1 MTTQTPIPEELDA
14 FESRLLA
21 ELRREV
27 AGTAAAEAAPAP
39 VRTRR
44 RALALAA
51 GVAAAAVL
59 GVVLVPGLGST
70 PAYSVQEGNAGEV
83 VVEVNRPEDAAGL
96 ERALE
101 EHGIAADVTYLPAL
115 RTCAPGRFDEV
126 DREAGMSLS
135 IGEDLVR
142 VTLPP
147 GAVREGET
155 FVMALSVVPSTEA
168 ELVGVD
174 EEEVVRTFQVTR
186 SSVSA
191 EVASGP
197 VGRCEAVPADG

>member
-27 AGTAAAEAAPAP
+27 AATAAVEAAPAP

-126 DREAGMSLS
+126 DREVGLSLA

-155 FVMALSVVPSTEA
+155 FVMALSVVPFTDEQIA
-168 ELVGVD
+168 EVSEREGQRVVD
-174 EEEVVRTFQVTR
+174 GAS

-197 VGRCEAVPADG
+197 VGPCEAVRAR

>member
-1 MTTQTPIPEELDA
+1 MTDLTLGIYGGVDTHLDVHVA
-14 FESRLLA
+14 AVVDQAGRLL
-21 ELRREV
+21 ETRSFPTTT
-27 AGTAAAEAAPAP
+27 AGY
-39 VRTRR
+39 
-44 RALALAA
+44 RALVAWMRAHGPLVRVGVEGTGSYGAGLARHLHA
-51 GVAAAAVL
+51 QDVA
-59 GVVLVPGLGST
+59 
-70 PAYSVQEGNAGEV
+70 

-126 DREAGMSLS
+126 DREVGLSLA

-155 FVMALSVVPSTEA
+155 FVMALSVVPFTDEQIA
-168 ELVGVD
+168 EVSEREGQRVVD
-174 EEEVVRTFQVTR
+174 GAS

-197 VGRCEAVPADG
+197 VGPCEAVPAR

>member
-1 MTTQTPIPEELDA
+1 MNTQLDT
-14 FESRLLA
+14 FETRLLA

-27 AGTAAAEAAPAP
+27 AAEPATEASPAP

-51 GVAAAAVL
+51 GIAAATVV
-59 GVVLVPGLGST
+59 GVVLVPGLGPT

-83 VVEVNRPEDAAGL
+83 EVEITRPEDAAGL

-101 EHGIAADVTYLPAL
+101 EHGIAADITYLPDL
-115 RTCAPGRFDEV
+115 QQCAEGRFTEV
-126 DREAGMSLS
+126 AREVGLSLS

-147 GAVREGET
+147 GAVRDGET
-155 FVMALSVVPSTEA
+155 FVMVLSVVPMT
-168 ELVGVD
+168 D
-174 EEEVVRTFQVTR
+174 EELDAISEREGHR
-186 SSVSA
+186 ALDGASSSVSA

-197 VGRCEAVPADG
+197 IGPCTPVAGDG